1 MKSFTLQ
8 DFAETLGCE
17 IINPS
22 QEPYALNEITFDS
35 RKIHHAGNSLFVALK
50 TERNNGHRYIETAYR
65 SGVRNF
71 LVSEWSFQLKDASY
85 ILVENT
91 LEAIQFLA
99 EEKRKK
105 FKGLCIG
112 ITGSNGKTWVKEWL
126 HTCLNKHKITYR
138 SPRSYNSQLGVAL
151 SILGMP
157 LDSNIAIL
165 EAGISQSGEMGSL
178 VEMIQPQLGIF
189 TNIRSA
195 HAENFESKTQHILE
209 KLKLFLNCEKLIVSS
224 DYPEIIELAKSL
236 NIPLFTWGKNASD
249 NLVIQRSRISQKN
262 CELSLRFQ
270 NQKFDLNIP
279 FSDEASIENALHVCA
294 AMMVCGIQIADIT
307 KDIPE
312 LEALEMRLEFIQG
325 KRNCTIIND
334 TWSADLDS
342 LRIALEAMDEQS
354 LEKRTLIVS
363 DLFETGSMPDE
374 LYAKLAELCVRK
386 KVTRVLGVGEQISR
400 FAHLF
405 EMEKKFFISTEALIN
420 RLPILEFKQE
430 CILLKGARVFE
441 FERIASQL
449 QEKTHETV
457 LEINLSAMIE
467 NLNFYRS
474 LAGKNVKTM
483 AMVKAFAYGSGSIEI
498 AHMLQFHGIDYLA
511 VAYADEGVALRKA
524 GISSPILVLSPE
536 TDSLSDML
544 EYNLEPEIYSFRML
558 DLFLAEL
565 GRRNQDETARVQIK
579 LDSGMHRLGFEEKEI
594 PALIEK
600 IMANPKIEVVG
611 VFSHL
616 AASGES
622 EHDSFTNQQIQVFER
637 GSTLIQEA
645 LGAGIFR
652 HILNTSGIKR
662 FPDARFEMVRL
673 GIGLYGIGH
682 AQEQNYLKDVS
693 RLQTTLSQIRTL
705 ESDQTVGYSRMGR
718 LSRTSRIATVPV
730 GYADGFL
737 RKLGN
742 GKSGFKIH
750 GKFAPTVGN
759 ICMDMCMVDVTDIPE
774 AKEGDKAVIFEN
786 ADDIRRLAETLET
799 IPYEI
804 LTGVSERVK
813 RVYIQE

>member
-1 MKSFTLQ
+1 MKFHLK
-8 DFAETLGCE
+8 DIAETIQSELILGEASPTLITE
-17 IINPS
+17 IS
-22 QEPYALNEITFDS
+22 FDS
-35 RKIHHAGNSLFVALK
+35 RKIHQAGNSLFIALK
-50 TERNNGHRYIETAYR
+50 TERNDGHRYLDTAYR
-65 SGVRNF
+65 AGVRNF
-71 LVSEWSFQLKDASY
+71 LVSSLPEQIKDANY
-85 ILVENT
+85 LLVKDT
-91 LEAIQFLA
+91 FKAIQLLSQNHRSHFSG
-99 EEKRKK
+99 KV
-105 FKGLCIG
+105 IG

-126 HTCLNKHKITYR
+126 NSCLSNYRETYR

-151 SILGMP
+151 SVLGIP
-157 LDSNIAIL
+157 LEKEFALI
-165 EAGISQSGEMGSL
+165 EAGISMPNEMNSL
-178 VEMIQPQLGIF
+178 EEMILPQLGIF

-195 HAENFESKTQHILE
+195 HAENFENITQHILE
-209 KLKLFLNCEKLIVSS
+209 KLKLFRRCNKLIVSS
-224 DYPEIIELAKSL
+224 DYPEIIEQAKSQ
-236 NIPLFTWGKNASD
+236 NIPLFVWGKNEKDDIAI
-249 NLVIQRSRISQKN
+249 LRSRNTKKT
-262 CELSLRFQ
+262 CELSL
-270 NQKFDLNIP
+270 KFKAELFELSIP
-279 FSDEASIENALHVCA
+279 FNDEASVENAMHVCA
-294 AMMVCGIQIADIT
+294 AMLACGIPTSEISKEIAQ
-307 KDIPE
+307 
-312 LEALEMRLEFIQG
+312 LQALEMRLEFIQG

-363 DLFETGSMPDE
+363 DLLETGSKPEE
-374 LYAKLAELCVRK
+374 LYSKLAELCARK
-386 KVTRVLGVGEQISR
+386 KVTRIIGVGEQISR
-400 FAHLF
+400 FAHF
-405 EMEKKFFISTEALIN
+405 FGMEKQFFISTEALIN
-420 RLPILEFKQE
+420 HLPVLDFKEE
-430 CILLKGARVFE
+430 CILLKGARIFE

-457 LEINLSAMIE
+457 LEINLSAMVE

-498 AHMLQFHGIDYLA
+498 AHVLQFHGIDYLA
-511 VAYADEGVALRKA
+511 VAYADEGVVLRKA
-524 GISSPILVLSPE
+524 GINTPILVLSPE
-536 TDSLSDML
+536 TDSLADML

-579 LDSGMHRLGFEEKEI
+579 LDTGMHRLGFEEKEI
-594 PALIEK
+594 PELIEK
-600 IMANPKIEVVG
+600 LKSEPRLQVVG

-616 AASGES
+616 AASGEP
-622 EHDSFTNQQIQVFER
+622 EYDDFTLQQIQVFER
-637 GSTLIQEA
+637 GFVMIQEA
-645 LGAGIFR
+645 FGTKIFR
-652 HILNTSGIKR
+652 HILNSSGIKR
-662 FPDARFEMVRL
+662 FPEARFEMVRL
-673 GIGLYGIGH
+673 GIGLYGIGYSE
-682 AQEQNYLKDVS
+682 EQNYLKDVS

-705 ESDQTVGYSRMGR
+705 EPSETVGYSRKGK

-750 GKFAPTVGN
+750 GKFAPTIGN

-774 AKEGDKAVIFEN
+774 AKEGDIVVIFEN